1 MTFLE
6 TITRGV
12 FLWGRGDFVKA
23 FFLPYYLAI
32 LHSVVLTHTLVF
44 LFPFC
49 LTHNLFLF
57 FFFFLRTCLYV
68 LGLISKTKQGCEL
81 LKLHGW
87 DAVRH
92 NRRQLWPVVP
102 DEVEQHQN
110 LQQQQQQQQPL
121 IHLSSAPSTLSL
133 NSESTSSR
141 HNSESDSTQP
151 SECCSHPLIHDL

>member
-1 MTFLE
+1 MTLNCVIPPPRLFGNL
-6 TITRGV
+6 
-12 FLWGRGDFVKA
+12 A
-23 FFLPYYLAI
+23 FFLFYTCRSL
-32 LHSVVLTHTLVF
+32 LSFCFV
-44 LFPFC
+44 FC
-49 LTHNLFLF
+49 LTLTIFAF
-57 FFFFLRTCLYV
+57 YFPSLRTCLYV

-92 NRRQLWPVVP
+92 NRRQLWPVVQ
-102 DEVEQHQN
+102 DEVEQSQN
-110 LQQQQQQQQPL
+110 LQQQKQQQQQPL

-151 SECCSHPLIHDL
+151 SECCSHLLMHD

>member
-1 MTFLE
+1 MSYL
-6 TITRGV
+6 
-12 FLWGRGDFVKA
+12 
-23 FFLPYYLAI
+23 LPDYLAI
-32 LHSVVLTHTLVF
+32 LHS
-44 LFPFC
+44 
-49 LTHNLFLF
+49 F
-57 FFFFLRTCLYV
+57 FFIHADLGCLFVSFFVLLSKCLPFYFPSFRTCLYV

-92 NRRQLWPVVP
+92 NRGQLWPVVP
-102 DEVEQHQN
+102 DEVVQSQN
-110 LQQQQQQQQPL
+110 LQQQQQQQQQPL

-151 SECCSHPLIHDL
+151 SECCSHLLMHD

>member
-1 MTFLE
+1 MTLNCVIPPPRLF
-6 TITRGV
+6 GN
-12 FLWGRGDFVKA
+12 
-23 FFLPYYLAI
+23 LA
-32 LHSVVLTHTLVF
+32 F
-44 LFPFC
+44 LFYTCRSLLSFCFVFC
-49 LTHNLFLF
+49 LTLTIFAF
-57 FFFFLRTCLYV
+57 YFPSLRTCLYV

-92 NRRQLWPVVP
+92 NRRQLWPVVQ
-102 DEVEQHQN
+102 DEVEQSQN
-110 LQQQQQQQQPL
+110 LQQQKQQQQQPL

-151 SECCSHPLIHDL
+151 SECCSHLLMHD